1 MLPVLFMF
9 GLYQG
14 IWPLLSVASND
25 LAAELA
31 PFGEGAAMGL
41 FNAVAAIA
49 SAVGAIAGGKVADM
63 FGYPAV
69 SLFAAVGA
77 LLALG
82 CAAALTRRR
91 AVVVPA

>member
-1 MLPVLFMF
+1 LHVWWAMLPVILLF

-41 FNAVAAIA
+41 FNATAAIA
-49 SAVGAIAGGKVADM
+49 SAAGAVAGGRVADM

-69 SLFAAVGA
+69 SFFAGGVA
-77 LLALG
+77 LLALV
-82 CAAALTRRR
+82 CALALARK
-91 AVVVPA
+91 